1 MTFQDMIAQAKLHS
15 PGGRLDSEDLV
26 GLRIRGAKMGHSA
39 AEIDRIIAD
48 TPSAKRVALPK
59 EQWK

>member
-1 MTFQDMIAQAKLHS
+1 MTFQDIIAQAKLHS

-39 AEIDRIIAD
+39 DEIDRIIAE
-48 TPSAKRVALPK
+48 TPSANRVALPQ